1 MGPDLSIVILELL
14 WWLAIGPL
22 MLIGL
27 MISRVRG
34 GEATADRDTRPYVVK
49 NFTK

>member
-1 MGPDLSIVILELL
+1 MRPDLTVVILELL

-22 MLIGL
+22 LLIGL

-34 GEATADRDTRPYVVK
+34 GVATADRDMRPHVVK
-49 NFTK
+49 NLTK